1 MWDVR
6 EEKID
11 TLTLLIEEGKMT
23 YTVMEDL
30 STAEGPNVGERP
42 ILEEPFD
49 VQGLYDIVVGKAGQL
64 IDKKGR

>member
-1 MWDVR
+1 
-6 EEKID
+6 
-11 TLTLLIEEGKMT
+11 MT